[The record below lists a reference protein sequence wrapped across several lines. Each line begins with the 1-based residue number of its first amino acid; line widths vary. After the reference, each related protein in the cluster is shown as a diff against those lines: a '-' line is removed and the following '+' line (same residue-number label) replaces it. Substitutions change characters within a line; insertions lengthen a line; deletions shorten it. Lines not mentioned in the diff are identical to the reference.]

1 MIIRRAGFAALL
13 ALAILASLAP
23 FAIAAKQKGSKKDL
37 ITTAPDFASFGV
49 KSIAMLPVATFD
61 RSLPAE
67 RMVAD
72 LWGQNFRGTGYRW
85 ISAGIVREML
95 LGSLGDSTVKVVR
108 EQMLKNVRVDS
119 LQAPLLC
126 AKLRASAVLC
136 VRVDQWEQRPILW
149 NQSGR
154 PMTSVQLRA
163 ALVDSSGALLWS
175 ASGSETGEGAYH
187 DPSTNPVGVSSTGLE
202 NTPITGQGGPPAF
215 DLVLNPLLVRWAPQ
229 FPQPAAAGEPA
240 K

>member
-1 MIIRRAGFAALL
+1 MIRRAGFAALL
-13 ALAILASLAP
+13 ALAVLASLAP
-23 FAIAAKQKGSKKDL
+23 SALAAKQKGSKTDL

-49 KSIAMLPVATFD
+49 KSIALLPVVTFD
-61 RSLPAE
+61 KSFSAE
-67 RMVAD
+67 RTVAD

-85 ISAGIVREML
+85 ISAATAREML
-95 LGSLGDSTVKVVR
+95 LSSLGDSTVKVVR

-126 AKLRASAVLC
+126 ARLRTSAVLC

-154 PMTSVQLRA
+154 PMTTVQLRA

-175 ASGSETGEGAYH
+175 ASGSETGEGPYH
-187 DPSTNPVGVSSTGLE
+187 DPNTNPIGVSSTGLE
-202 NTPITGQGGPPAF
+202 NTPVTGQGGPPAF
-215 DLVLNPLLVRWAPQ
+215 DLVLNPLLVRWTPQ

>member
-1 MIIRRAGFAALL
+1 MMRRAGFAALL
-13 ALAILASLAP
+13 VLAALASLVPSAL
-23 FAIAAKQKGSKKDL
+23 AAKQKGSKLDL
-37 ITTAPDFASFGV
+37 ITTVPDFASFGV
-49 KSIAMLPVATFD
+49 KSIALLPIATFD

-85 ISAGIVREML
+85 ISAATAREML
-95 LGSLGDSTVKVVR
+95 LSSLGDSTVKVVR

-163 ALVDSSGALLWS
+163 ALVDSSGTLLWS
-175 ASGSETGEGAYH
+175 ASGSETGEGPYH
-187 DPSTNPVGVSSTGLE
+187 DPGTNPLGVSSTSLE
-202 NTPITGQGGPPAF
+202 NTPITGQGGPPTF
-215 DLVLNPLLVRWAPQ
+215 DEVLNPLLLRWTPQ
-229 FPQPAAAGEPA
+229 FPRPAAAGEPG